1 MRMHSRDKRRWFAAN
16 FGRGYFKSPPLM
28 SPFITIGL
36 IVPLAILAIVAVL
49 AMSHGSAG
57 MALAITPVIACMD
70 RAGEMQT
77 QINQKMRDIADIEK
91 KAADDGRALNAEER
105 AKISATTKEVRELT
119 ANRDIQYDL
128 AEVNDDVNRP
138 VRNAIRPE
146 VKTEDEMQK
155 RYPGLPEKGKRFG
168 SLGEFV
174 SAVIKSEP
182 RVDGRVDQKLLRAAT
197 GMGEGNPIDGGFL
210 VQSDQSA
217 RLIEPLFQPNGDA
230 ILSRVNVTNVSG
242 NGLTFNAIA
251 ETTRA
256 TTSWGGIAM
265 YWLGEGDVK
274 TPSQPALRKVELKL
288 KKIAGLMYLTDELME
303 DAPAL
308 SSRIER
314 GFQVALR
321 SAIIKAIVSGTG
333 AGQPLGLLNSTAK
346 ISITG
351 SGGAA
356 SIVTDDVL
364 AMRERLDPNAI
375 SPVWLYNPTC
385 YKQLFQLQVGLGT
398 AGALVSG
405 QNIQSGPMQ
414 QMLGIP
420 LVPCPW
426 CSVLGTVGDLILTDL
441 GQYEFIQKGGPQVA
455 YSIHVKF
462 IYDETAMRI
471 VYRCDGQPSVIS
483 ATTLEDATTTVS
495 PIVVLATRA

>member
-1 MRMHSRDKRRWFAAN
+1 MKTDRVKELTRKVLELESAIDGVKA
-16 FGRGYFKSPPLM
+16 KSQAEQRPL
-28 SPFITIGL
+28 T
-36 IVPLAILAIVAVL
+36 
-49 AMSHGSAG
+49 
-57 MALAITPVIACMD
+57 D
-70 RAGEMQT
+70 
-77 QINQKMRDIADIEK
+77 
-91 KAADDGRALNAEER
+91 EER
-105 AKISATTKEVRELT
+105 ASWGKLNTDYRAYVEELRLEQQDLE
-119 ANRDIQYDL
+119 NRGEADKSRS
-128 AEVNDDVNRP
+128 EP
-138 VRNAIRPE
+138 IRPG
-146 VKTEDEMQK
+146 VKTEDELQR
-155 RYPGLPEKGKRFG
+155 RYPGLPEKDKRFG

-174 SAVIKSEP
+174 SAVIKAEP
-182 RVDGRVDQKLLRAAT
+182 RVDGRVNQKLLRAAT

-210 VQSDQSA
+210 VQSDMSA

-230 ILSRVNVTNVSG
+230 ILSRVNTTNVSG
-242 NGLTFNAIA
+242 NGLTFHAIA
-251 ETTRA
+251 ETSRA

-265 YWLGEGDVK
+265 YWLGEGDAK

-303 DAPAL
+303 DAAAL

-321 SAIIKAIVSGTG
+321 SAIIKSIVSGTG
-333 AGQPLGLLNSTAK
+333 AGQPLGLLNSSAK

-356 SIVTDDVL
+356 TIVTDDVL

-495 PIVVLATRA
+495 PIVVLATRS